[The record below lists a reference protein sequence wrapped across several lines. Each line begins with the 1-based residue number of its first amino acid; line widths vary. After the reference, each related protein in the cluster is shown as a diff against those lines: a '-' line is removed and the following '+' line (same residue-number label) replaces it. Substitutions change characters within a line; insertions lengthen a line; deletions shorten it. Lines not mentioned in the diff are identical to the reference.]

1 MIKKYISNINKNS
14 QNYSIILFVDQERLN
29 ISLKCINNYSNNS
42 YQYLNNYSYRQLT
55 IISKY
60 FKNFDNLEQIV
71 LKLNQEL
78 KNSNLVSIEDNI
90 DYIILSIIIKEEKE
104 SYNIYFK
111 LLQNNVTNKFSR
123 NSKALGIN
131 ILNNYSRGIPN
142 INYKDKN
149 NLDTKDI
156 KSMLADLHERLNL
169 LESSM
174 TQNQDNGVN
183 KTKYDPKK
191 NSNRTMDNIN
201 NDNSLMLVTINN
213 MLSKMD
219 EIERS
224 NQLKDKRIHELEYI
238 LRKQKTVHN
247 FNFSMVEKPKG
258 LVEDNQKKSDYSQK
272 SKKSR
277 NSNKLKNINSK
288 SMIKDKKKYK
298 NSIASSSSKEIIK
311 KINENKY
318 KSGQASPHPSVKQQK
333 NEQNNEKN
341 EEEKNH
347 ESDHNSSKQKINRE
361 NEEKLSEKKDIKSS
375 KQSVDLN
382 SKNYNEEENNAQTN
396 LPMVGREDLQN
407 YINSRIFFTKKELI
421 MVKRKILRGQ
431 RKKVALFDVLYRA
444 TIDGDYEDIIIA
456 QCEGIYPQLIM
467 FYTLTG
473 ARFGIYIEKEK
484 HVNLL
489 GNVSYKEVPGT
500 SFLISLNSLQTFNI
514 LEGKKAT
521 DDRPEKLCFG
531 RSFMYNKNGSN
542 WLIYTPRNEF
552 LGVKCMIGDQEGDF
566 GKINT
571 DEIVGYN
578 KIYQLKEVE
587 IFKVTIEPEENFS
600 ADGDKKTK

>member
-29 ISLKCINNYSNNS
+29 ISLKCTNNYSNNS

-55 IISKY
+55 IINKY

-78 KNSNLVSIEDNI
+78 KKTDLISIEDNI

-111 LLQNNVTNKFSR
+111 LLQNNVTNKLSR
-123 NSKALGIN
+123 NSKALGIS

-142 INYKDKN
+142 NNYRDKN
-149 NLDTKDI
+149 NFDTKDL
-156 KSMLADLHERLNL
+156 KSMIADLHERINL
-169 LESSM
+169 LENSM
-174 TQNQDNGVN
+174 TQNQDIGVA

-191 NSNRTMDNIN
+191 NSNRTVDNIN
-201 NDNSLMLVTINN
+201 NDNSLMFITINN

-219 EIERS
+219 EIEHT

-238 LRKQKTVHN
+238 LRKHKTSHN
-247 FNFSMVEKPKG
+247 NNFSMVEKPRG

-272 SKKSR
+272 SKQSR
-277 NSNKLKNINSK
+277 NSQLKNIKSK
-288 SMIKDKKKYK
+288 SMIKLQKKYK
-298 NSIASSSSKEIIK
+298 NSVASSSSKEIITK
-311 KINENKY
+311 TNENKY
-318 KSGQASPHPSVKQQK
+318 KSSQVSPRPNVKDQK
-333 NEQNNEKN
+333 NDQKNNKN

-361 NEEKLSEKKDIKSS
+361 NEEKLSEKKDIKYL

-382 SKNYNEEENNAQTN
+382 SKNYNEEENHAQTN
-396 LPMVGREDLQN
+396 LPMVGREDLRN

-421 MVKRKILRGQ
+421 MVKRKILRGL
-431 RKKVALFDVLYRA
+431 RKKVVLFDVLYRA
-444 TIDGDYEDIIIA
+444 TIDGDYEDVIIA
-456 QCEGIYPQLIM
+456 HCEGIYPQLIM

-531 RSFMYNKNGSN
+531 RSFMFNKNGSN

-566 GKINT
+566 GKINA
-571 DEIVGYN
+571 DEIVGSN
-578 KIYQLKEVE
+578 KTYQLKEVE
-587 IFKVTIEPEENFS
+587 IFKVTIESEELFS
-600 ADGDKKTK
+600 IDGDKKSK